1 MKKTA
6 AIIGA
11 GGLVGS
17 HLLELLL
24 QNDEYDVVIAL
35 VRRPLSI
42 EHPKLQ
48 QQIVDF
54 SQPDSW
60 ELKADDVFS
69 CLGTTIAKAK
79 TKENF
84 KAIDFGI
91 PLSVAQKAKASG
103 SGGFYL
109 VSSMGADV
117 HSSIYY
123 ARVKGELDEEI
134 QKLNFAKTG
143 IFKPS
148 MLLGPRTEFRFGEL
162 IGQKLMKWLAFLIPV
177 KYKAV
182 DAKLVAKAMLYH
194 ALKGKEGCSI
204 IENPEILK
212 QV

>member
-1 MKKTA
+1 MKRTA

-11 GGLVGS
+11 GGLVGG

-24 QNDEYDVVIAL
+24 RNDEYSNVIAL
-35 VRRPLSI
+35 VRRPLVI
-42 EHPKLQ
+42 EHPKLKQ
-48 QQIVDF
+48 QVVDF
-54 SQPDSW
+54 SKPDSW
-60 ELKADDVFS
+60 QLKADDVFS

-91 PLSVAQKAKASG
+91 PLSVAQKAKATG
-103 SGGFYL
+103 STGFYL
-109 VSSMGADV
+109 VSSMGADAN
-117 HSSIYY
+117 SRIFYS
-123 ARVKGELDEEI
+123 RVKGELDEEI
-134 QKLNFAKTG
+134 KKLHFAKTG

-148 MLLGPRTEFRFGEL
+148 MLLGPRTEFRLGEL
-162 IGQKLMKWLAFLIPV
+162 IGQKLMKWLSFLIPL

-182 DAKLVAKAMLYH
+182 DSKLVAKAMLFH
-194 ALKGKEGCSI
+194 ALNGKEGCSI